1 MRRTIHTTT
10 KPFGRPPRAVRRA
23 RLDNIALVPASLLPR
38 KGKYQT
44 IANNLPKGG
53 VLICQTEQKHRI
65 SAILENVAAFFRQN
79 GHFVKSLPSSLLM

>member
-1 MRRTIHTTT
+1 MRNTLSYHI
-10 KPFGRPPRAVRRA
+10 GRPPRAIRKA
-23 RLDNIALVPASLLPR
+23 KLDNIALVPASLLPQ

-65 SAILENVAAFFRQN
+65 SAILENVAACF
-79 GHFVKSLPSSLLM
+79 

>member
-1 MRRTIHTTT
+1 MKQLPLPYHIS
-10 KPFGRPPRAVRRA
+10 RPPRAVRKA

-65 SAILENVAAFFRQN
+65 SAILENVAVFFRQN
-79 GHFVKSLPSSLLM
+79 VHFVKSLPSSLLM

>member
-1 MRRTIHTTT
+1 MRNRLSYPI
-10 KPFGRPPRAVRRA
+10 GRPPRAVRRA

-79 GHFVKSLPSSLLM
+79 GHFVKSLPSSLFV

>member
-1 MRRTIHTTT
+1 MKKSFHFTQ
-10 KPFGRPPRAVRRA
+10 PPKAVRKA
-23 RLDNIALVPASLLPR
+23 RLDNIALVPASLLFQKR
-38 KGKYQT
+38 KYQT